1 VHGTIGNWTYTLYGV
16 EEPTMNSPEQLRPER
31 PMTPY
36 RWLLAAALLSI
47 MLAQMV
53 AMVLV
58 TRSQVLRAEVREAA
72 ERTQA
77 RTTSVASS
85 NARTVDA
92 SSNGLITVGLSAT
105 R

>member
-1 VHGTIGNWTYTLYGV
+1 
-16 EEPTMNSPEQLRPER
+16 MNSPEQLRPER

-36 RWLLAAALLSI
+36 RWLLAAALLSL

-72 ERTQA
+72 ECTQA

-92 SSNGLITVGLSAT
+92 SRNGLITVGLSAT

>member
-1 VHGTIGNWTYTLYGV
+1 
-16 EEPTMNSPEQLRPER
+16 MNSQENLRPER

-36 RWLLAAALLSI
+36 RWLVAAALLSI

-53 AMVLV
+53 AMVMV

-72 ERTQA
+72 ERHQG
-77 RTTSVASS
+77 RTTAVASS
-85 NARTVDA
+85 ADRRPVDA
-92 SSNGLITVGLSAT
+92 SSNGLITVGLSTA

>member
-1 VHGTIGNWTYTLYGV
+1 
-16 EEPTMNSPEQLRPER
+16 MNSPEQLRPER

-36 RWLLAAALLSI
+36 RWLLAAALLSL

-58 TRSQVLRAEVREAA
+58 TRSQVLRAEVREAT

-92 SSNGLITVGLSAT
+92 SGNGLITVGLSAT

>member
-1 VHGTIGNWTYTLYGV
+1 MNA
-16 EEPTMNSPEQLRPER
+16 EENQRTER

-36 RWLLAAALLSI
+36 RWLVAAALLSI

-53 AMVLV
+53 AMVMV

-72 ERTQA
+72 ERTQG
-77 RTTSVASS
+77 RTMAMASS
-85 NARTVDA
+85 VSRPVDA
-92 SSNGLITVGLSAT
+92 SSNGLITVGLSAA

>member
-1 VHGTIGNWTYTLYGV
+1 MNA
-16 EEPTMNSPEQLRPER
+16 EENQRTER

-36 RWLLAAALLSI
+36 RWLVAAALLSI

-53 AMVLV
+53 AMVMV

-72 ERTQA
+72 ERTQG
-77 RTTSVASS
+77 RTMAVASS
-85 NARTVDA
+85 VDRPVDA
-92 SSNGLITVGLSAT
+92 SSNGLITVGLSAA

>member
-1 VHGTIGNWTYTLYGV
+1 MNA
-16 EEPTMNSPEQLRPER
+16 EENQRTER

-36 RWLLAAALLSI
+36 RWLVAAALLSI

-53 AMVLV
+53 AMVMV

-72 ERTQA
+72 ERTQG
-77 RTTSVASS
+77 RTMAVASS
-85 NARTVDA
+85 VNRPVDA

>member
-1 VHGTIGNWTYTLYGV
+1 MNA
-16 EEPTMNSPEQLRPER
+16 EENQRTER

-36 RWLLAAALLSI
+36 RWLVAAALLSI

-53 AMVLV
+53 AMVMV

-72 ERTQA
+72 ERTQG
-77 RTTSVASS
+77 RTMAMASS
-85 NARTVDA
+85 VDRPVDA
-92 SSNGLITVGLSAT
+92 SSNGLITVGLPAA

>member
-1 VHGTIGNWTYTLYGV
+1 
-16 EEPTMNSPEQLRPER
+16 MNTQESLRPER

-36 RWLLAAALLSI
+36 RWLVAAALLSI

-53 AMVLV
+53 AMVMV

-72 ERTQA
+72 ERSQL
-77 RTTSVASS
+77 RTTTVASS
-85 NARTVDA
+85 ADRPVDA
-92 SSNGLITVGLSAT
+92 SSHGLITVGLSTA